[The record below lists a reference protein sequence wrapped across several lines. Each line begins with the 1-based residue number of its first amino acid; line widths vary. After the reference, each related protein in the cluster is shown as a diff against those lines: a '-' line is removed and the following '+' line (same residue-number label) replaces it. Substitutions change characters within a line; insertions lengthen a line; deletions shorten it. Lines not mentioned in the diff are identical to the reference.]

1 MSSAEYVHPQLI
13 EEKENTIKVLQE
25 ELQSRPTA
33 EELQES
39 THLVMLLK
47 RELEVKRNLIN
58 TMNIHPSSQTL
69 QDKEDLVV
77 QVLQCRIM
85 VIKQIGRQCTYV
97 HWD

>member
-1 MSSAEYVHPQLI
+1 MLSLGGYVHPQVI

-47 RELEVKRNLIN
+47 RELEVKKKS
-58 TMNIHPSSQTL
+58 H
-69 QDKEDLVV
+69 
-77 QVLQCRIM
+77 
-85 VIKQIGRQCTYV
+85 
-97 HWD
+97 